1 MGTGKE
7 RHGGGGSN
15 GYEGGGCSDS
25 GSDGAPGTRE
35 AAIAVAMGTSS
46 AASMRKEATERRQG
60 SGSGRRPC
68 RLMRRELGLAGAH
81 RLALPFTWTPAS
93 LPRSP
98 RSGPARTSCNSRT
111 CCRWYAGLTRVSRRP
126 GHPRQAEE
134 AHDDRHQRAI
144 SVTRNL
150 VKGCAGGG
158 PARRPGEG
166 RSSATPGK
174 RAQVVTGLVAA

>member
-1 MGTGKE
+1 MVEIAAMGTGKE

-111 CCRWYAGLTRVSRRP
+111 CCRWYASPESLAGREPGTPSSSRR
-126 GHPRQAEE
+126 G
-134 AHDDRHQRAI
+134 
-144 SVTRNL
+144 
-150 VKGCAGGG
+150 
-158 PARRPGEG
+158 AR
-166 RSSATPGK
+166 
-174 RAQVVTGLVAA
+174 